1 MDCLGLVN
9 RNGPLRAKLRFL
21 RSDLLH
27 LLPFP
32 TADSL
37 ARCIGPA
44 DVLTQAGH
52 EFGGTESRPTDSC
65 LLLSNSVHGIQC
77 TETRRE
83 LQLCDR

>member
-1 MDCLGLVN
+1 MLAVFVHTRLLLESSFSKAWPVLDWRIGLT
-9 RNGPLRAKLRFL
+9 RPAKLRFL

-44 DVLTQAGH
+44 DLLTQAGH
-52 EFGGTESRPTDSC
+52 EFGGKESRPKDSRH
-65 LLLSNSVHGIQC
+65 V
-77 TETRRE
+77 
-83 LQLCDR
+83 